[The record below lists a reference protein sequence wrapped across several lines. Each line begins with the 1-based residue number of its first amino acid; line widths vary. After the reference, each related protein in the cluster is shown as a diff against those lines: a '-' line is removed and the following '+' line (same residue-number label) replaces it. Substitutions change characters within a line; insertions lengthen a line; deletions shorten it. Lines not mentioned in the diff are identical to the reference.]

1 MNIKVATLCSFV
13 CRDIG
18 KVTEPITREY
28 CARHGYTFETKK
40 HWFKQFSLR
49 CGTHHFL
56 AFERWRWFAEV
67 LETCDM
73 LFAIGSDVLITNH
86 TTKLED
92 IAQERRSFICAKDAQ
107 GFNSD
112 VLLVRNNPATLTLM
126 RHVASLQSEFAKAPD
141 NILDQG
147 AFDSIAPNYTN
158 EIHYVPQRLVNAYEY
173 KHYAHLGGR
182 YAQALDA
189 EGNDG
194 QWQRGDFVL
203 HVPGLPK
210 QQKIQILKEHLP
222 LIVR

>member
-1 MNIKVATLCSFV
+1 MKIKVATLCSFV

-18 KVTEPITREY
+18 KVTEPITRDY
-28 CARHGYTFETKK
+28 CARHGYNFETKK
-40 HWFKQFSLR
+40 YWFKQFSLR

-86 TTKLED
+86 TMKLED
-92 IAQERRSFICAKDAQ
+92 VAHNRKIFLCAKDSQ
-107 GFNSD
+107 GFSSD
-112 VLLVRNNPATLTLM
+112 TLLVRRTDRTLALL
-126 RHVASLQSEFAKAPD
+126 RNVAALQNKFSNTPD
-141 NILDQG
+141 NQLDLA
-147 AFDSIAPNYTN
+147 AFEYAAPNYADVIEYMT
-158 EIHYVPQRLVNAYEY
+158 QRELNAYAY

-189 EGNDG
+189 DGNDG

-210 QQKIQILKEHLP
+210 QQKIQILKEHIP
-222 LIVR
+222 LIVK